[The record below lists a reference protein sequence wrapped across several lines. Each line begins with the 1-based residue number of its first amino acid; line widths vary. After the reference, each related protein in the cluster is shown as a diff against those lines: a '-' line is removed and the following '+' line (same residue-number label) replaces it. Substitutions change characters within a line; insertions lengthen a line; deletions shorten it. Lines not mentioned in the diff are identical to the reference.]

1 LVLPLLHLANSMRIR
16 ILGICAL
23 ASLAA
28 GLAGHLRSASA
39 PPPLR
44 PHLNLLHTKA
54 FALFQSG
61 RYLESEKAF
70 ALALSEALRLKDKV
84 ATVRSL
90 NALGGVHFALF
101 QYREAMQSYFE
112 ARRLARELG
121 DWEMSAAIS
130 SNLSSLYLQQQELN
144 AGAQAAEDSLEAL
157 RRAGR
162 TRLGPLLRAQ
172 IAIFH
177 MRQSQFDS
185 GLALFRQ
192 ALDEAETQGD
202 PVISSMIWDQL
213 GYEYLQRGRLEDA
226 EHALLQA
233 FRLRKLNRLA
243 ELQYSYYTLGMLRLA
258 QGNARDAG
266 RLLDE
271 AVARAASVPG
281 TLPLWRVHYERGRAR
296 MADNKPVEALL
307 DFEKSLD
314 SARRLRLEVLPA
326 DSVWINANVDLSRL
340 RSALIRAASLVYSR
354 SGDPHYARL
363 AFEAAEENRA
373 ASLRA
378 LIYAPAEWRR
388 RLPPPYWEALAQL
401 RGAEAGLLRQN
412 TPALRENMSRLR
424 YKLTEMEAQAGLD
437 LVPSASGFALT
448 RSNGLLARVQGSLQP
463 GEALFSFHLDEPV
476 SLLWAVTRSRFRML
490 PLPAKSEIHSLVER
504 FGRAVAQQR
513 LESESLGRELYSTLF
528 ASAPAD
534 ILRQSRW
541 VLVLDGNLFRV
552 PVAALV
558 SGRQGGRPEYLVE
571 RHTTQLLPAAA
582 LLRHGAG
589 ARRDRLF
596 VGVGDPI
603 YNAADPR
610 RSAHSPGGL
619 APLRG
624 YLGGLSKLFSG
635 TPADASLEM
644 ARLAGSGR
652 EIEACRQAWGAP
664 RSESILLSG
673 GQASP
678 EQLNQA
684 LAFRPSVVHF
694 ATHFLKSAGDEPQAL
709 MALSLGAG
717 GSPELLGPVEI
728 ARRRV
733 EVGLVVLS
741 GCSSSE
747 AAALPAEGLMGMTR
761 AWLAAGAH
769 AVIASLWPTPDDQ
782 GRLFVSF
789 YRHLGR
795 LVEQGYSGAAP
806 EALRRAQLEMLNS
819 GAWQASTAYW
829 AAYTVAGKE

>member
-1 LVLPLLHLANSMRIR
+1 MRTR
-16 ILGICAL
+16 VLGICAL
-23 ASLAA
+23 ASLAT
-28 GLAGHLRSASA
+28 GLVGHLSSFSA
-39 PPPLR
+39 PPPASS
-44 PHLNLLHTKA
+44 HLNLLHTRA

-61 RYLESEKAF
+61 EYLESEKAF
-70 ALALSEALRLKDKV
+70 ALALSEAVRLKNKA

-101 QYREAMQSYFE
+101 QYREALQSYLE

-121 DWEMSAAIS
+121 NWETIAAIS

-144 AGAQAAEDSLEAL
+144 AGARAAEDSLETL

-162 TRLGPLLRAQ
+162 TRFGPLLRAQ
-172 IAIFH
+172 IAILH

-185 GLALFRQ
+185 GLALFGQ

-202 PVISSMIWDQL
+202 PVISSLIWDQL

-226 EHALLQA
+226 EHALSQA

-258 QGNARDAG
+258 QGNAREAG

-271 AVARAASVPG
+271 AIARAVSAPG
-281 TLPLWRVHYERGRAR
+281 TLPLWRVLYERGRAR
-296 MADNKPVEALL
+296 MADNKPVDALL

-326 DSVWINANVDLSRL
+326 DSVWINANVDQSRL
-340 RSALIRAASLVYSR
+340 WSALIRAASLVYSR

-378 LIYAPAEWRR
+378 LIYAPAEWRK

-412 TPALRENMSRLR
+412 TPALREAMSRLR

-437 LVPSASGFALT
+437 LVPSASGFALA
-448 RSNGLLARVQGSLQP
+448 RSSGLLARVQGSLQP

-476 SLLWAVTRSRFRML
+476 SLLWAVTRGRFRML
-490 PLPAKSEIHSLVER
+490 SLPAKSEIHSLVER
-504 FGRAVAQQR
+504 FGQAVAQQR
-513 LESESLGRELYSTLF
+513 PETESLGRELYSMLF
-528 ASAPAD
+528 ASVPAD

-541 VLVLDGNLFRV
+541 VLVLDGNLFRM

-589 ARRDRLF
+589 ARGGRLF

-610 RSAHSPGGL
+610 RSAHSPGL
-619 APLRG
+619 A
-624 YLGGLSKLFSG
+624 KFFSG
-635 TPADASLEM
+635 TPSDAPLEM

-664 RSESILLSG
+664 RSESILHSG

-789 YRHLGR
+789 YRHLGT
-795 LVEQGYSGAAP
+795 LMEQGNSGGAP